1 MPSPTSG
8 PCTLLKNKT
17 KRKTGTQH
25 TVLHVKVE
33 MHVSRVSKLVKADTL
48 NIASA
53 RVPPFLVLSDFSP
66 HSKVRRAL
74 PSCAP
79 SLHDLI
85 SMTLMK
91 GRGLLEEL
99 DGLIGLLWEGKKAK

>member
-1 MPSPTSG
+1 
-8 PCTLLKNKT
+8 
-17 KRKTGTQH
+17 
-25 TVLHVKVE
+25 
-33 MHVSRVSKLVKADTL
+33 MHVSQVSKLIKVDTL
-48 NIASA
+48 NTASA

-74 PSCAP
+74 PSSAL

-91 GRGLLEEL
+91 GRGLLDEL
-99 DGLIGLLWEGKKAK
+99 DGLIGLLWERKKAESAACGWTRGT